1 MTNKRT
7 LHRSLA
13 IVISLFVVG
22 ACTKTVYVITT
33 EAPIATS
40 TSELQTTIPAPPTTI
55 DPTQQIES
63 IALSLDPNATYLLA
77 EGDCPT
83 VAAVLANQSL
93 KFFQFQDSNWDE
105 TPIDLVDNSNT
116 PVRSITVG
124 DYAPNSGQ
132 GSFLI
137 GFDGS
142 TLGGPNY
149 GGVLAQYECRWG
161 LVDIVLNGVGK
172 VVIGLTFSENQGLIG
187 YSRAGAEREDLLLS
201 FDPHS
206 FAYFTQSLA
215 GPLDEPFGD

>member
-1 MTNKRT
+1 MTNWRT
-7 LHRSLA
+7 LRRSTA
-13 IVISLFVVG
+13 IFISLLVVG
-22 ACTKTVYVITT
+22 GCTKTVYVTTT

-63 IALSLDPNATYLLA
+63 ISLNLDPNATYLLA

-83 VAAVLANQSL
+83 VAAVLANQGL
-93 KFFQFQDSNWDE
+93 KFFQFQDSNWNE
-105 TPIDLVDNSNT
+105 TPIDLFDNSNT

-132 GSFLI
+132 NSFLI

-149 GGVLAQYECRWG
+149 GGVLAQYECQWG

-172 VVIGLTFSENQGLIG
+172 VIIGLTFSENQGLIG

-206 FAYFTQSLA
+206 FAYFTQSIA